1 MLPGSWAAM
10 GIRPLRAR
18 DDLIDQH
25 LPLADRLARRFRN
38 RGQTQ
43 DDLQQVAR
51 LGLVQ
56 AADRYDPTFD
66 AAFTTYATEV
76 ILGAL
81 REFFRDATWAVHVPR
96 SVRRTNQ
103 QVRSATDHLRGDLKR
118 DPTVDELARFL
129 RLDRDEVARAR
140 DLRHV
145 YRPSSLDHVNG
156 DPVVESETA
165 EDRID
170 QSDAVQRLL
179 ACLPP
184 RESRILA
191 LRFLSG
197 QTQQEIA
204 DELGLSERQVRR
216 LIRSSIEALRP
227 GTVERR
233 AS

>member
-1 MLPGSWAAM
+1 MLPGGWAVM

-18 DDLIDQH
+18 DELIDQH

-38 RGQTQ
+38 RGQSEE
-43 DDLQQVAR
+43 DLQQVAR
-51 LGLVQ
+51 LGLVR

-81 REFFRDATWAVHVPR
+81 REFFRDATWTVHVPR
-96 SVRRTNQ
+96 SVRWTNQ
-103 QVRSATDHLRGDLKR
+103 QVRGATDQLRGDLKR
-118 DPTVDELARFL
+118 DPTVDELASFL
-129 RLDRDEVARAR
+129 RLDRDDVARAR

-145 YRPSSLDHVNG
+145 YRPSSLDHVNV
-156 DPVVESETA
+156 DPVDEPEEA

-170 QSDAVQRLL
+170 ESDAVQRLL

-184 RESRILA
+184 RERRILA
-191 LRFLSG
+191 LRYLSDR
-197 QTQQEIA
+197 TQQEIA
-204 DELGLSERQVRR
+204 DELGLSERQIRR
-216 LIRSSIEALRP
+216 LIRSSIQALRP
-227 GTVERR
+227 DTVERR